1 MIYMAWNNWNIRLS
15 ALLVTLLL
23 TVVGFNYFLDP
34 YGVFETRWLA
44 RDSYNVNERYLKVEH
59 ILQEPGRYD
68 SFFLGDSA
76 MDVFDSRTA
85 DRLRPGQH
93 WYNLSFLGG
102 NAGEALAVLRAIKQN
117 GVSIREVIF
126 GVDMIPYWE
135 NRGNVSGFLRMHP
148 AVTGESRV
156 SFLVRSLFA
165 SSFLEGINRI
175 EHALLQKPTVVYD
188 ISATGRLMLLRY
200 EREIASDPEAFRR
213 RQFRGDAKI
222 QGNDIVWIEQR
233 FRELAEL
240 KAWLEE
246 HHIAA
251 QFFIQP
257 YHHETRAWVSP
268 RSYQEFC
275 GRIVKILGE
284 VPNFSLASEITDDDR
299 NYYDPKHFRPEV
311 SDLIQRHLLN

>member
-1 MIYMAWNNWNIRLS
+1 MDWNNWNTRLS
-15 ALLVTLLL
+15 VLLETLLL
-23 TVVGFNYFLDP
+23 TVVGFNYFIDP
-34 YGVFETRWLA
+34 YGVFETRWLT

-59 ILQEPGRYD
+59 ILHERSRYD
-68 SFFLGDSA
+68 SFILGDSA

-85 DRLRPGQH
+85 DRLSHGQH

-102 NAGEALAVLRAIKQN
+102 NAGEALAVLRAIKQQ

-135 NRGNVSGFLRMHP
+135 NRGNASGFLRMHP

-175 EHALLQKPTVVYD
+175 ENSIQPEPAVAYD
-188 ISATGRLMLLRY
+188 INSTGRLMLLRY
-200 EREIASDPEAFRR
+200 ERELASDPEAFRR

-222 QGNDIVWIEQR
+222 QANDIVWIDQR

-246 HHIAA
+246 HRIAA

-275 GRIVKILGE
+275 DRILQILGT
-284 VPNFSLASEITDDDR
+284 VPNFSVISEITDDDR

-311 SDLIQRHLLN
+311 SDLILRRLLN